1 MKNKWVV
8 LLVAVLSFT
17 GCTGRKTDDALIK
30 LTGTWK
36 NEFIRNGEKGIRL
49 WTIRADSTLLME
61 EIGSGKLLGSVL
73 SDLDSAKRYSFSMR
87 PADLLF
93 NLTDSSFA
101 TPKHEVLALITS
113 ESGQD
118 TVFQWAMTSME
129 WKTKYWL
136 AGPDTLLIWMGDQ
149 REVFVRVPDP
159 ATDAK

>member
-1 MKNKWVV
+1 MKTKWVFF
-8 LLVAVLSFT
+8 LLPVFFIN
-17 GCTGRKTDDALIK
+17 GCTERKTNDALIR

-36 NEFIRNGEKGIRL
+36 NEFIRNGERGIRL
-49 WTIRADSTLLME
+49 WTIRGDSTLLME
-61 EIGSGKLLGSVL
+61 EVGSGKLLGSVL

-87 PADLLF
+87 PADLLL

-118 TVFQWAMTSME
+118 TVFQWAMTTMA
-129 WKTKYWL
+129 WQTKYWL

-149 REVFVRVPDP
+149 REVFVRVKDQ
-159 ATDAK
+159 ATGSR